1 MVRAEIGWPLP
12 TLRASTRAAEISRP
26 SVNYLTVGGVAG
38 MPTIFARHSCGGK
51 GMGNKAQVADYVGTT
66 AYELCKL
73 CREAALADLA
83 HLLEMAALEASNIA
97 TPRLVQQA
105 AE

>member
-1 MVRAEIGWPLP
+1 
-12 TLRASTRAAEISRP
+12 
-26 SVNYLTVGGVAG
+26 
-38 MPTIFARHSCGGK
+38 
-51 GMGNKAQVADYVGTT
+51 MGNPAQVADYVGTT

-73 CREAALADLA
+73 CRDAALPDLA

-97 TPRLVQQA
+97 TPRLVREA